1 MSRIDRGCVKTS
13 ARFRTDLCEALKL
26 SESKKFA
33 KNLLCSILC
42 KFSQFVPV
50 DPRAALE
57 AQSEGDAR
65 EANGETSRRC
75 VLKIADSNEAQISKH
90 AAVRSCRVRAITLWI
105 NR

>member
-1 MSRIDRGCVKTS
+1 MVNPIPDT
-13 ARFRTDLCEALKL
+13 F
-26 SESKKFA
+26 
-33 KNLLCSILC
+33 CSILC

-90 AAVRSCRVRAITLWI
+90 ADCQELPGEGDNPMDQPLILLG
-105 NR
+105 